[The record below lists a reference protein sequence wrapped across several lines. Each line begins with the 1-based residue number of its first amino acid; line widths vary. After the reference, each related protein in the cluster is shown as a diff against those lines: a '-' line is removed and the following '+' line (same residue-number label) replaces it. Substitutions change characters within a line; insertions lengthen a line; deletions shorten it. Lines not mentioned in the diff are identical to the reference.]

1 MPTYDYLKTES
12 TEQRVPKDADLSV
25 AENMKLMQI
34 GDRLDLYSPITEDW
48 TYASVIKAGDDWIET
63 IFNDGLVVVFS
74 SDEMPIWKREG
85 FDIRSSI

>member
-12 TEQRVPKDADLSV
+12 TEKRVSKDADLSV

-34 GDRLDLYSPITEDW
+34 GDRVDVYSPLLSDW
-48 TYASVIKAGDDWIET
+48 TYGSVIKAGDTWIECMFGALDVT
-63 IFNDGLVVVFS
+63 FGLE
-74 SDEMPIWKREG
+74 DMPTWKARG